1 MPAKKRDHEKPLT
14 GAELIKE
21 TCRRIRRARSLWDA
35 HNNRACRG
43 EREKAMA
50 LYNTLSQAEREKVPQ
65 GLRVWLR
72 YRSEKYF
79 GDDRTR
85 PGGRKPYDRE
95 VVRSGASRVDSRFI
109 QLVITVITPNAE

>member
-1 MPAKKRDHEKPLT
+1 MPAKKRDHENALT

-21 TCRRIRRARSLWDA
+21 TCRRIRRARTLWDA
-35 HNNRACRG
+35 HNNRARG

-50 LYNTLSQAEREKVPQ
+50 LYNTVSQAEREKVLQ
-65 GLRVWLR
+65 VLRVWLR

-85 PGGRKPYDRE
+85 PGGRK
-95 VVRSGASRVDSRFI
+95 SS
-109 QLVITVITPNAE
+109 

>member
-1 MPAKKRDHEKPLT
+1 MKLSLERRFEGWLCPRKKET
-14 GAELIKE
+14 ELIKE
-21 TCRRIRRARSLWDA
+21 TCRRIRLARGFWDA

-50 LYNTLSQAEREKVPQ
+50 LYSTLSQAEREKVPQ
-65 GLRVWLR
+65 VLRVWLR

-85 PGGRKPYDRE
+85 PGGRKP
-95 VVRSGASRVDSRFI
+95 S
-109 QLVITVITPNAE
+109 